1 MHSHGQYE
9 MANAWALAEGERE
22 RWRGEWVRSGR
33 RRAGFV
39 FSGISIQGT
48 PSGPREV
55 SPEQIRGVS

>member
-1 MHSHGQYE
+1 M
-9 MANAWALAEGERE
+9 GE
-22 RWRGEWVRSGR
+22 VRS

-55 SPEQIRGVS
+55 VPEQIRGVT